1 MDLGQLK
8 ERVDYIE
15 GELAELHDGEAEDK
29 GARIEN
35 DRNHSDIMENRSRIR
50 KLEEKA
56 ENIEEYLDHIQDD
69 LQTQIDFLQEDLEEV
84 KEE

>member
-15 GELAELHDGEAEDK
+15 GELAELHNGEAEDK

-35 DRNHSDIMENRSRIR
+35 DRNRESIQGLKAEVRELETNLAA
-50 KLEEKA
+50 LEE
-56 ENIEEYLDHIQDD
+56 EMDSRFEILR
-69 LQTQIDFLQEDLEEV
+69 EDLEEV